1 MHVNRLPGLDLLR
14 AIAIIWVML
23 YHVTSWG
30 AVLPR
35 FAEYG
40 FIGVDLFFVLS
51 GFLIGWQI
59 LKPYTVG
66 TKPAWCQFFVR
77 RAFRVLPAYWCVLLL
92 YWAVPALRES
102 PNIQPLWQFLTFSQ
116 NLFADYFH
124 ARAFSHAWSLCVEEH
139 FYLLL
144 PPLVWL
150 LARKPN
156 AGKVAAVFLLM
167 LIGGMLLRS
176 WLWLHEVEPFL
187 HIRTGEGNFLIRYIE
202 NIYNPTYCRLD
213 GLLAGVMLATVKCF
227 RPVWWS
233 GAMESARWFFCI
245 GLLGIVAALSLPAPG
260 YLSAVFGFPLLS
272 FSLAAV
278 VLAAAS
284 SNSGLWR
291 WRVPGAAPIAVMA
304 FSLYLSHKM
313 VYYLLN
319 TYVIQYLPDSN
330 MLRVGLYIG
339 GALATGA
346 LLYLTV
352 ERPGLKLRER
362 WTKTADYPN
371 TAGETAR

>member
-1 MHVNRLPGLDLLR
+1 MNRLPGLDLLR
-14 AIAIIWVML
+14 AIAIVWVML

-30 AVLPR
+30 VVLPG

-51 GFLIGWQI
+51 GFLIGWQL
-59 LKPYTVG
+59 LKPYTAG
-66 TKPAWCQFFVR
+66 TQPAWGQFFVR
-77 RAFRVLPAYWCVLLL
+77 RAFRVLPAYWFVLLL

-116 NLFADYFH
+116 NLFTDYFH

-150 LARKPN
+150 LARKPD
-156 AGKVAAVFLLM
+156 AGKVAVVFLLM
-167 LIGGMLLRS
+167 LIAGMLLRS
-176 WLWLHEVEPFL
+176 WLWQHQVEPFL

-213 GLLAGVMLATVKCF
+213 GLLAGVMLATVKGF

-233 GAMESARWFFCI
+233 WAMERPTWFFSS
-245 GLLGIVAALSLPAPG
+245 GLLGAVAALSLPAPG

-272 FSLAAV
+272 FSLAAI

-284 SNSGLWR
+284 PHSGFGR
-291 WRVPGAAPIAVMA
+291 WRMPGAAPVAIMA

-313 VYYLLN
+313 VYYLIN
-319 TYVIQYLPDSN
+319 TYVVQYLPDSN
-330 MLRVGLYIG
+330 IVRVGLYL
-339 GALATGA
+339 GAALTAGA
-346 LLYLTV
+346 FLYLSV
-352 ERPGLKLRER
+352 ERPGLKLRDR
-362 WTKTADYPN
+362 WSKTADVRI
-371 TAGETAR
+371 TSAETVRS